1 MGRKLGVVM
10 KKYLFLVI
18 FVLIGGVVCSQSI
31 SVEKFRCLRN
41 DDSALKSEVRDF
53 NNKVCALLIFETK
66 EKDLEFICRDILRTE
81 QKQGEVWLWV
91 PSGIEMITIN
101 HRNLGPLLNYAF
113 PKNIKAGK
121 TYRIELKT
129 DLPQRFNN
137 LAFQEKEEKIPIKE
151 VKTQTNENQPVFKN
165 IKTIKISDVTIETF
179 SFNRDR
185 TKLVYIDTI
194 DNATSSL
201 YLFDIKNVKKE
212 YLCSPYVLHD
222 AIFTSDETGVLYTAL
237 EPGVGIVDII
247 NKKDKVVQGT
257 PAICVQYSKDY
268 SKLLFDYGVSRSWI
282 DIMDAN
288 SFKIIKKIEREDLKF
303 TKVAFN
309 PKADRIVTVSKDT
322 LILIWDWANE
332 KILFTL
338 EGHSD
343 SIVSVNY
350 SNDGK
355 RIVSGSEDKTI
366 KIWEANTGKLI
377 QTLEGHNKE
386 VVYVEFSPDNNLI
399 LSVSCYGNIKIWDA
413 NTGKCIQT
421 IEEDLGHKGLASF
434 TPDGKRIVAVTDDN
448 FLKIWEL
455 Q

>member
-1 MGRKLGVVM
+1 
-10 KKYLFLVI
+10 LV
-18 FVLIGGVVCSQSI
+18 GGVVCSQSI

-53 NNKVCALLIFETK
+53 NNKVCALLIFETN
-66 EKDLEFICRDILRTE
+66 EKDLEFICRDILKTE

-165 IKTIKISDVTIETF
+165 IKTLKIREENALIAPKC
-179 SFNRDR
+179 FNRER
-185 TKLVYIDTI
+185 TKVAYTHTETLDSV
-194 DNATSSL
+194 L
-201 YLFDIKNVKKE
+201 LFDIEKQESIYLGDEFGTYSILFSNDDTKLFTAGIDGVHLFDITNKKLCGMVNGFMASSMSFSKDGSKIIMSTFPSIGYFRVLDANTFKETKNIGSKDLELTNV
-212 YLCSPYVLHD
+212 SFNHD
-222 AIFTSDETGVLYTAL
+222 AS
-237 EPGVGIVDII
+237 
-247 NKKDKVVQGT
+247 
-257 PAICVQYSKDY
+257 
-268 SKLLFDYGVSRSWI
+268 
-282 DIMDAN
+282 
-288 SFKIIKKIEREDLKF
+288 
-303 TKVAFN
+303 
-309 PKADRIVTVSKDT
+309 RIVTVSKDT

-413 NTGKCIQT
+413 NTGACIQT